1 MQQHAVPYL
10 RVKPGRYAAG
20 LRSALRTH
28 EPYRKLDLLLCGA
41 LIEARSC
48 ERFRLLS
55 AHGGLPEAVQQLYSG
70 LEASEARHFELYLK
84 LADVQGDATGAIAA
98 RLTKLATVE
107 AELAT
112 SADPEF
118 RFHSG
123 PPPT

>member
-1 MQQHAVPYL
+1 
-10 RVKPGRYAAG
+10 
-20 LRSALRTH
+20 
-28 EPYRKLDLLLCGA
+28 
-41 LIEARSC
+41 
-48 ERFRLLS
+48 
-55 AHGGLPEAVQQLYSG
+55 LPEAVQQLYSG

-84 LADVQGDATGAIAA
+84 LADVRGDATGAIEA

-123 PPPT
+123 PPQP